1 MFNIKTKNMLRMIAQ
16 FPLIILFILSSYY
29 LYISF
34 TAYQNITKFKQ
45 KNEESVMLNR
55 LAMDLAAE
63 RGLTNAYLSSSGI
76 IAKDI
81 IPQQRIKTDISVKI
95 FNDYYINQEMSP
107 RIQQIVDKL
116 SQLQAIRSRVDNLE
130 SVPQEIFFDYYTQM
144 NQYMLDEM
152 RDSALSITTNGR
164 ITSLSNAL
172 ISAYHDIEYTG
183 QERGFMAGVLSSYEP
198 IPEESL
204 HIWINISSQTNT
216 VQTAGLQTSGIEDI
230 LRNILNSNEAQQVYA
245 DIEEAK
251 GSIMQASATG
261 AFMIDPTLWFSMM
274 TSKITI
280 LNSAASNIQT
290 ALNTEILK
298 YMQENIRNFIISAV
312 IWIISLLLL
321 LMGFVYIRKF
331 FKNVQDLGNVFA
343 RVEDLA
349 GTQNRLDLDT
359 AEDTSKAYKIID
371 QALINIAHEKRKAE
385 EASSAK
391 SIFLANMSHEIRTPL
406 NGIIGFTDL
415 LRESGL
421 DGEKLEFVEVI
432 QKSSENLLTIINNV
446 LDLSKI
452 ESNKVELDE
461 IPFLPIQ
468 EFENAIEVYGP
479 KAAEKNIQLSAYI
492 DPSLTNYLKG
502 DITKIKEVLINL
514 MSNAVKFTAQNGIIV
529 VSVIRLETMAQGS
542 TRVQFSVEDNGVG
555 IPQSKLQDIFNAFS
569 QADST
574 ITRKY
579 GGTGL
584 GLTISSKFVDMMG
597 GQLRVESIEGKGSKF
612 FFALDLVET
621 PSNEPSLLQAYSE
634 YRFAM
639 LTKTNNP
646 KIYEKFTKS
655 YLEYFGSQV
664 LQYSSFDE
672 LKKLVYD
679 SSINSIFLDLENVTE
694 DDIKQYKKIQLPI
707 IVIMKPSQ
715 QKRFDEFNTDFI
727 SSIFEP
733 INITKLIKVLEQ
745 KRDKLPRETAPKPA
759 PQLVQSIIQPI
770 QPMTQPIIEPNPP
783 SFTVQTASQQADFTA
798 QTEPKITLKLDE
810 EPVEIKQTDVKLG
823 ESREE
828 TKVNEETKLD
838 IKFDLKEEMPTVIIP
853 PVKEQETIKV
863 TPMPIH
869 EIPIQPIVE
878 PIIPPA
884 VPVQTQAQSFAQAV
898 TPTPQPAVQQPI
910 IRHQTPG
917 TMFDAKIL
925 VAEDNEINQKLI
937 KRALQ
942 DIGLTITIV
951 QNGLLAVEKS
961 KEEQFDIIFMDIAMP
976 VMDGVEATHQII
988 KYEQTTGKKHTPIIA
1003 VTANAL
1009 KGDRERFMGEGLDEY
1024 VTKPIKK
1031 DAILRVLNM
1040 FIPDKIIPDPKVE
1053 EAINQKFES
1062 IISSDT
1068 TPPPEP
1074 AVIQTQITPMQQTA
1088 QQQVIQQPTIETKDV
1103 LIYKKT
1109 PLETDIFAH
1118 VIGQFGNSIAIAND
1132 AMEIRKILEN
1142 THIKVAILDKELG
1155 EGTLSAIVNIIKDAE
1170 IRHNKGHIATILFY
1184 DIDTCSEEEAAK
1196 FDEVKKNIVSKQL
1209 LKTLIAKYL

>member
-16 FPLIILFILSSYY
+16 FPLTILFILSSYY

-34 TAYQNITKFKQ
+34 TAYQNITQFKQ

-55 LAMDLAAE
+55 LAIELAAE

-81 IPQQRIKTDISVKI
+81 IPQQRIKTDILIKT
-95 FNDYYINQEMSP
+95 FNAYYTDHEMSP
-107 RIQQIVDKL
+107 RIQKIAEQL
-116 SQLQAIRSRVDNLE
+116 SQLQATRSKIDNLE
-130 SVPQEIFFDYYTQM
+130 GTPYEIFFGYYTQI

-152 RDSALSITTNGR
+152 RDSALSITTNSR

-204 HIWINISSQTNT
+204 HIWIDISSQTNT
-216 VQTAGLQTSGIEDI
+216 IQTAGLQTGGIEET
-230 LRNILNSNEAQQVYA
+230 LRAILNSNEAKQVYF

-280 LNSAASNIQT
+280 LNSAASSIQA
-290 ALNTEILK
+290 ALDIEISK
-298 YMQENIRNFIISAV
+298 YMQENIRNFIIAAA

-331 FKNVQDLGNVFA
+331 FKNVHDLGSVFA

-385 EASSAK
+385 EASAAK

-415 LRESGL
+415 LKESGL

-514 MSNAVKFTAQNGIIV
+514 MSNAVKFTAQNGFIV

-597 GQLRVESIEGKGSKF
+597 GRLQVESIEGKGSKF

-621 PSNEPSLLQAYSE
+621 PSNEPTLMQAYRE

-639 LTKTNNP
+639 LTKANNP
-646 KIYEKFTKS
+646 KIYEKFTRS
-655 YLEYFGSQV
+655 YFEYFGSQV

-672 LKKLVYD
+672 LKKFVYD

-694 DDIKQYKKIQLPI
+694 EDIKQYKKIQLPI
-707 IVIMKPSQ
+707 VVIMKPSQ

-745 KRDKLPRETAPKPA
+745 KRDKLPKEAAPKPA
-759 PQLVQSIIQPI
+759 VQQPVSQ
-770 QPMTQPIIEPNPP
+770 QPTQPIAKPNPP
-783 SFTVQTASQQADFTA
+783 TFTPPITPSYQTDSTTQA
-798 QTEPKITLKLDE
+798 EPTITFKLDE
-810 EPVEIKQTDVKLG
+810 EPVQQNIKLNSTQEEIKA
-823 ESREE
+823 
-828 TKVNEETKLD
+828 NEETKLD
-838 IKFDLKEEMPTVIIP
+838 IKFDLKEETPPSAIIP
-853 PVKEQETIKV
+853 PVFEKVQETVKI
-863 TPMPIH
+863 TPIN
-869 EIPIQPIVE
+869 EILIQPIAE
-878 PIIPPA
+878 PIAPPVA
-884 VPVQTQAQSFAQAV
+884 PVQQ
-898 TPTPQPAVQQPI
+898 QPFVQTTAPIQQPVVQQPVT
-910 IRHQTPG
+910 RRQTPG

-988 KYEQTTGKKHTPIIA
+988 KYEQATGKKHTPIIA

-1068 TPPPEP
+1068 VPPSEPAAEQQTVWSTPPPT
-1074 AVIQTQITPMQQTA
+1074 QTIP
-1088 QQQVIQQPTIETKDV
+1088 QQQAVKQPIIETKDV

-1118 VIGQFGNSIAIAND
+1118 VVEQFGNSIVTASDVI
-1132 AMEIRKILEN
+1132 EIKKILDN
-1142 THIKVAILDKELG
+1142 NHIKVAILDKELG
-1155 EGTLSAIVNIIKDAE
+1155 EGTLSAILNIIKDAE
-1170 IRHNKGHIATILFY
+1170 TRHNKGHISTILFY
-1184 DIDTCSEEEAAK
+1184 DIDTCSETEAAK
-1196 FDEVKKNIVSKQL
+1196 FDEVKKNIISKQL